1 MEVRNMSLRKQ
12 IVISGVAVGET
23 AGLDLTLATLHNA
36 ANIVAS
42 GGVGF
47 MAAATEACFTRNFRG

>member
-1 MEVRNMSLRKQ
+1 MSLRKQ
-12 IVISGVAVGET
+12 IVISGVAAGEI

-42 GGVGF
+42 GGIGF
-47 MAAATEACFTRNFRG
+47 LAATEQACFTRNFRG